1 MKNGMQLISWNVNG
15 IRSAYRKGFLD
26 WFRQQNPD
34 IFCVQE
40 TKAQMD
46 VLPHDLLNIQ
56 GYYSVFSSA
65 EKKGYS
71 GVALYSKVKPLTI
84 KTGLGIQKFDHEGRT
99 IIADYGDF
107 VLFNIYFP
115 NGQMSAER
123 LKYKLGF
130 YDAFLDVVDALDR
143 EGRNIIVCGDVNTA
157 HREIDLAR
165 PKENENISGF
175 LPIERAWIDKFIRHG
190 WIDTLRMYHPEPE
203 LYTWWSMRTRARD
216 RNIGWRI
223 DYFFVNERFR
233 KHVKDA
239 FILPEVQ
246 GSDHCP
252 IGLDIAL

>member
-1 MKNGMQLISWNVNG
+1 MKNSMQLISWNVNG
-15 IRSAYRKGFLD
+15 IRSAYRKGFLE

-56 GYYSVFSSA
+56 GYHSVFSSA
-65 EKKGYS
+65 ERKGYS
-71 GVALYSKVKPLTI
+71 GVALYSKAKPLTI

-123 LKYKLGF
+123 LNYKLEF
-130 YDAFLDVVDALDR
+130 YDAFLDVVDTLDS

-165 PKENENISGF
+165 PQENENISGF
-175 LPIERAWIDKFIRHG
+175 LPVERAWIDKFIRHG
-190 WIDTLRMYHPEPE
+190 WIDTLRMFHPEPE

-216 RNIGWRI
+216 HNIGWRI

-252 IGLDIAL
+252 IGLEIVL